1 MTYINLLV
9 AWVKARLA
17 ERSSW
22 DGAMLIAVG
31 VLILIASPFAKIC
44 SLFCNCIRCMDSLQ
58 KRKSEKII

>member
-22 DGAMLIAVG
+22 DGAMIIAVG
-31 VLILIASPFAKIC
+31 VLILIASPFAKIAAY
-44 SLFCNCIRCMDSLQ
+44 SAIVYGAWTLY
-58 KRKSEKII
+58 KKEKAKK

>member
-31 VLILIASPFAKIC
+31 VLILIASPFAKIAAY
-44 SLFCNCIRCMDSLQ
+44 SASAYGAWTLY
-58 KRKSEKII
+58 KKEKAK

>member
-22 DGAMLIAVG
+22 DGAMLITVG
-31 VLILIASPFAKIC
+31 VLILIASPFAKIAAY
-44 SLFCNCIRCMDSLQ
+44 SAIAYGAWTLY
-58 KRKSEKII
+58 KKEKAKK